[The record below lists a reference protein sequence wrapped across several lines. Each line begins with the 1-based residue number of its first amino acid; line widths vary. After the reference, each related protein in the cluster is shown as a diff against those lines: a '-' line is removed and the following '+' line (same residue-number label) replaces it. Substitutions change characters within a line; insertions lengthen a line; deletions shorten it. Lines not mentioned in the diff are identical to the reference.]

1 MTTWLTT
8 SEMAKHLRVSERS
21 LYDLRDAHLKA
32 GKHFRR
38 KTPTNQAILYNLD
51 ACEKTLSRLCT
62 TPIEA

>member
-1 MTTWLTT
+1 MTNWLTT
-8 SEMAKHLRVSERS
+8 AEMAKHLRVSERS
-21 LYDLRDAHLKA
+21 LYDLREAHLKA

-38 KTPTNQAILYNLD
+38 LTPNSKRLLYDVD

>member
-1 MTTWLTT
+1 MTNWLTT

-21 LYDLRDAHLKA
+21 LYDLREAHLKA

-38 KTPTNQAILYNLD
+38 LTPNSKRLLYDVD

>member
-1 MTTWLTT
+1 
-8 SEMAKHLRVSERS
+8 MAKHLRVSERS
-21 LYDLRDAHLKA
+21 LYDLREAHLKA

-38 KTPTNQAILYNLD
+38 LTPNSKRLLYDVD